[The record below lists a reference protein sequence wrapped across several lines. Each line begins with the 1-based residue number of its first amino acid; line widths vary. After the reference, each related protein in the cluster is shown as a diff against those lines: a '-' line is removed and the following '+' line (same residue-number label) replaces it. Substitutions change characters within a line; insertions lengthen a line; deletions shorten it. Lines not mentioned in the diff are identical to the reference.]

1 MGCIENQHCT
11 RQVLMPDLALFV
23 IGIVLAQD
31 GMPASA
37 PLHSERKSQHLP
49 PHREV
54 PIGRVVGL
62 RQRGAGSASRSS
74 TTSDSV

>member
-23 IGIVLAQD
+23 IDIVLAQD

-49 PHREV
+49 PCRR
-54 PIGRVVGL
+54 ITSARGGRRIAQQHNVGFGV
-62 RQRGAGSASRSS
+62 R
-74 TTSDSV
+74 T

>member
-31 GMPASA
+31 GMPALA

-49 PHREV
+49 PPPCRR
-54 PIGRVVGL
+54 ITSARGGL
-62 RQRGAGSASRSS
+62 RIAQQHNVGFGVR
-74 TTSDSV
+74 T